1 MRDYARF
8 LGNWEKPRPSLVA
21 EFEAR
26 EVLLTTDYAVFL
38 MEEYQAELSNVR
50 LVVELERS
58 SALSRFV
65 DAKVEDRIKADKE
78 NKPMMA
84 QEAKLQLNSRLPKL
98 QIEIFSMTRICLF
111 SAMVRKFCTIT

>member
-8 LGNWEKPRPSLVA
+8 LGNWEKPRASLVA

-26 EVLLTTDYAVFL
+26 GVLLTTDYAVFL
-38 MEEYQAELSNVR
+38 MEEYEAEVTNVR

-65 DAKVEDRIKADKE
+65 DAKVEDRIAADKE
-78 NKPMMA
+78 GKPMMA
-84 QEAKLQLNSRLPKL
+84 QEAKLQLNSSYGSTHFRNFKL
-98 QIEIFSMTRICLF
+98 L
-111 SAMVRKFCTIT
+111 KLNG